1 MIPLTNKYS
10 FGIQF
15 RLQLLQWQQ
24 GGKYCE
30 FKQEKGQNTSK
41 SKHEPKEKLQKI
53 IKRQ

>member
-1 MIPLTNKYS
+1 MKQLTKKYS
-10 FGIQF
+10 FDIKY